1 MRAAITAAAVAGAG
15 LLVVLAGCAGV
26 EPYDRRFTWRP
37 TGANEANLAAMAANP
52 ADLAHGHAQG
62 PADGQ
67 LAAMA
72 VERLRLGHVKPLTGA
87 NDGGGASMASGPA
100 GN

>member
-1 MRAAITAAAVAGAG
+1 MRAAIRVAAAAG
-15 LLVVLAGCAGV
+15 LLAALAGCAAV

-37 TGANEANLAAMAANP
+37 TGVNEANLAAMAANP
-52 ADLAHGHAQG
+52 TDLAHGRADA

-72 VERLRLGHVKPLTGA
+72 VERLRLGHVKPLTGT
-87 NDGGGASMASGPA
+87 NGSGGGAPV